1 MLGWPLVTS
10 TKGSLLAQA
19 SKEAMPSG
27 DAFPGGWRDLVETE
41 STMATKH
48 GGPNDGAERSEAGS
62 DEQVS
67 GHGATMIG
75 TPALVGLPQ
84 AEEEQFSVRGLDGQ
98 VEGPMAT
105 DALIGAIRA
114 GRYTGDESVS
124 RDGRFWIPIVAIPD
138 LGAAFRSSEVPSGS
152 TLFGG
157 APLVFPSDPPTE
169 TDASDDALGLLSDDE
184 LDALAS
190 PTSAATMAMELPAG
204 FALGESAAPVR
215 GGATMN
221 FDMDELPAE
230 ASILADLLD
239 LDLTAE
245 AQEVPA
251 PKPADEPVLLDLEDE
266 PLSESL
272 LLPSP
277 KGFTAFSDAPLELME
292 AVREQQPPQTTELP
306 LPNGFTHLGQAD
318 LSVVEALGLE
328 VEDLPISAGLAQ
340 EFPRSASEELPR
352 SAGGISNLPTPAAAL
367 PRGGAT
373 LVAAEEP
380 AGDGASELPANRG
393 AALGSIQTLDGL
405 VGDFGE
411 PLDEPMGVG
420 EFPASARAAGA
431 NILDTLSS
439 VDAIWAGAADAKSA
453 PSAEL
458 RGGGAR
464 TVAAARAATV
474 FGAST
479 VPSGAHFDDFDA
491 PDAGDAHTAG
501 ATPYLSGFD
510 QPAGLEGF
518 DSYQPADGGSEAD
531 PWGLPAEGS
540 EAGGEQAATDE
551 YGEYFGTGAGQ
562 STSARKVAR
571 PSSNKKPWLAI
582 AMGLLVVGGGGYY
595 GFTVYQQKQ
604 AEAAARQAAI
614 EAAQNR
620 VVEQPK
626 IVLGQL
632 SELESGSSK
641 AYQSF
646 VDSGRK
652 LLARGG
658 SDEERARVMIA
669 AALLLAEQ
677 PEQRDLFADLEKWN
691 GQLKSADAPLT
702 RLARGAYLAMRRDET
717 AKATLEGVS
726 DPNLRAFASLFQ
738 AIGALQ
744 IYRGIDLTIPLTPP
758 KAAKGAKAT
767 AAKAKTGAEGSGAT
781 DGSGKAAAAPKA
793 EEPAKADAAAP
804 AGKGAPAA
812 AAAVVVAAPAEAE
825 VSRELPKGTIE
836 ALERAATLDP
846 KFVAPHYWLGW
857 IALSEK
863 DPARA
868 QLAFGRALAL
878 NPQHV
883 RSVVGMA
890 DAQLREAK
898 LVDAETRVTRA
909 IEDLAATMTQSE
921 RCETYLLAASIAV
934 ARMQPPLA
942 IENLLSALQADPRNR
957 RATRELG
964 EQFFRAG
971 EFDRAIEH
979 FKQNAA
985 LSAGDPESTLGLIK
999 AQFGKKDWTA
1009 LLKVLPPAIAQYPRD
1024 GRFLYWFG
1032 RVNEEA
1038 VEFDKAKGQYETA
1051 IQADPNY
1058 LRPYIRLAELDF
1070 RSNDLPSARKR
1081 LDEALG
1087 VGSTS
1092 SELANEVGETFLAM
1106 GETNRAVAAFRAAL
1120 AIDRSNPDAR
1130 INLAGHFIK
1139 TRQFSEALEELNE
1152 MIAAGVASPKVKLRQ
1167 ASAMIGVGEADRAIE
1182 TLLKLLEAEPKNA
1195 AYLFELGRA
1204 HMENKSWQ
1212 SARENFARAYEQ
1224 APTMDS
1230 ALYQVG
1236 RCELELGH
1244 LNEAIS
1250 ALTRVSQRNPSG
1262 EYHYW
1267 LGRAMERVPG
1277 DQAMAEYTQA
1287 IELDAAWS
1295 LENPEVFF
1303 QRASIYQSRK
1313 QNNLAKLDLGVV
1325 LALQP
1330 NHAPASWL
1338 LGRVLYD
1345 ERDFMGAIDR
1355 LDHAIAVDPKQ
1366 SDAHYYAALCY
1377 LALPI
1382 PENGKA
1388 LGHLQQAVAGGL
1400 ADSNPRVLEKM
1411 AYAKAQAGDT
1421 AGAAGDLQRYLDKV
1435 PTLPKE
1441 QQRSYKNQID
1451 RWRSNR

>member
-1 MLGWPLVTS
+1 MLGPPLVTS

-19 SKEAMPSG
+19 SKKVRPSG

-62 DEQVS
+62 DDPQSVN
-67 GHGATMIG
+67 GAT
-75 TPALVGLPQ
+75 LVGMAALERPSQ
-84 AEEEQFSVRGLDGQ
+84 VAEEQFSVRGADGQ

-138 LGAAFRSSEVPSGS
+138 LGAAFRSAESPSGS
-152 TLFGG
+152 TLYGG
-157 APLVFPSDPPTE
+157 APVALPNDPPA
-169 TDASDDALGLLSDDE
+169 DSDDMLGLLSDDE
-184 LDALAS
+184 LVAFSA
-190 PTSAATMAMELPAG
+190 PTGGATVAMELPAG
-204 FALGESAAPVR
+204 LIVGEIASPAR

-221 FDMDELPAE
+221 FEIDELPAE
-230 ASILADLLD
+230 SSLLADLVD
-239 LDLTAE
+239 LDLTDE
-245 AQEVPA
+245 AKEVLA
-251 PKPADEPVLLDLEDE
+251 SKADGDE

-272 LLPSP
+272 LLPAP
-277 KGFTAFSDAPLELME
+277 KGFTAFSDAPLELLE
-292 AVREQQPPQTTELP
+292 AVRPAQTEPSSELP
-306 LPNGFTHLGQAD
+306 LPYGFTHLGQAD

-328 VEDLPISAGLAQ
+328 VEDLPISAGAGPEL
-340 EFPRSASEELPR
+340 PRSASESLPR
-352 SAGGISNLPTPAAAL
+352 SAGGLSNLPTPTAGL

-373 LVAAEEP
+373 LVAPDDAVVDGSAEF
-380 AGDGASELPANRG
+380 PANRG
-393 AALGSIQTLDGL
+393 AALGSIQSLDGL

-411 PLDEPMGVG
+411 PLDEPMGGG
-420 EFPASARAAGA
+420 ELPASARAAGA
-431 NILDTLSS
+431 NILDTFSS
-439 VDAIWAGAADAKSA
+439 VDAIWAGPADSKSA
-453 PSAEL
+453 PASEL

-464 TVAAARAATV
+464 TVAAAHAATI
-474 FGAST
+474 FGPST
-479 VPSGAHFDDFDA
+479 VPGGAHLDDFDL
-491 PDAGDAHTAG
+491 PDAGGAHTGGG
-501 ATPYLSGFD
+501 APLLSGFD
-510 QPAGLEGF
+510 HPSELSGF
-518 DSYQPADGGSEAD
+518 DSYQPANDGVD
-531 PWGLPAEGS
+531 PWGQPTEGAEPADER
-540 EAGGEQAATDE
+540 AGTDENGE

-571 PSSNKKPWLAI
+571 PASNRRPWLAI
-582 AMGLLVVGGGGYY
+582 ALGLLVVGGGGFY
-595 GFTVYQQKQ
+595 GFTVFQQKQ
-604 AEAAARQAAI
+604 AEEAARRAAI

-641 AYQSF
+641 AYQTF
-646 VDSGRK
+646 VDNGRK
-652 LLARGG
+652 VLARGG

-677 PEQRDLFADLEKWN
+677 PEQRVLFTDLEKWN
-691 GQLKSADAPLT
+691 GQIKSAEAPLM

-744 IYRGIDLTIPLTPP
+744 IYRGIDLTVPLLPP
-758 KAAKGAKAT
+758 KAGKAASGKAKRAADGSGAVEGSGEPVVPAKAKGAAT
-767 AAKAKTGAEGSGAT
+767 AAVAAT
-781 DGSGKAAAAPKA
+781 
-793 EEPAKADAAAP
+793 ADKPAP
-804 AGKGAPAA
+804 ATA
-812 AAAVVVAAPAEAE
+812 AAAVDAAPAEAE
-825 VSRELPKGTIE
+825 VIRELPKGTVE
-836 ALERAATLDP
+836 ALERAASLDP

-857 IALSEK
+857 IALSERE
-863 DPARA
+863 PAKA
-868 QLAFGRALAL
+868 QLSFGKALEL

-890 DAQLREAK
+890 EAQLREAK
-898 LVDAETRVTRA
+898 LVDAETRVNRA

-971 EFDRAIEH
+971 EFDRALEH

-999 AQFGKKDWTA
+999 AQFGKKDWNA
-1009 LLKVLPPAIAQYPRD
+1009 LKKVLPPAIAQYPRD

-1032 RVNEEA
+1032 RVQEEE
-1038 VEFDKAKGQYETA
+1038 VEFDKARAQYEKA
-1051 IQADPNY
+1051 IQADPNF
-1058 LRPYIRLAELDF
+1058 LQPYIRLAELDF

-1087 VGSTS
+1087 VGGTS
-1092 SELANEVGETFLAM
+1092 SDLANDVGESFLAM

-1120 AIDRSNPDAR
+1120 TIDRSNPDAR
-1130 INLAGHFIK
+1130 INLAGHFIE
-1139 TRQFSEALEELNE
+1139 TRQFAEALEELNE
-1152 MIAAGVASPKVKLRQ
+1152 MIAAGVASPRVKLRQ

-1182 TLLKLLEAEPKNA
+1182 TLLKLIEAEPKNS

-1204 HMENKSWQ
+1204 HMGNKSWQ
-1212 SARENFARAYEQ
+1212 SARENFARAYDQ
-1224 APTMDS
+1224 APTMDR
-1230 ALYQVG
+1230 ALYYVG

-1267 LGRAMERVPG
+1267 LGQAMARVPG
-1277 DQAMAEYTQA
+1277 DQAMAEYTLA
-1287 IELDAAWS
+1287 IEEDAAWS

-1303 QRASIYQSRK
+1303 ERASIYQARK
-1313 QNNLAKLDLGVV
+1313 QNSLAKLDLGVV
-1325 LALQP
+1325 LTLHP
-1330 NHAPASWL
+1330 DHAPASWL
-1338 LGRVLYD
+1338 LGRVLY
-1345 ERDFMGAIDR
+1345 EARDFSGAIAW
-1355 LDHAIAVDPKQ
+1355 LDHALAVDPKL
-1366 SDAHYYAALCY
+1366 SEAHYYAALCY
-1377 LALPI
+1377 LALSI
-1382 PENGKA
+1382 PDNGKA
-1388 LGHLQQAVAGGL
+1388 LRHLDQAVAGGL
-1400 ADSNPRVLEKM
+1400 AESNPRVLEKL

-1421 AGAAGDLQRYLDKV
+1421 AGAVTALSRYVDKV
-1435 PTLPKE
+1435 RTLPAE